1 MKAEDYLIYAI
12 GVASGFVLAAI
23 CFYHP
28 VNGLLPSDL
37 EMP

>member
-28 VNGLLPSDL
+28 VQGLTAADMVTP
-37 EMP
+37 